1 MVIRPLYLDDPSEFE
16 LAAYPLFADSG
27 WNRAGS
33 EPIIHASN
41 DAQAVQEF
49 LDHLREKSETTR
61 ATYAKEIE
69 RLLLWCIHEAGQTV
83 TALKE
88 TDFRRYRRFMLKPPK
103 RWCDSVRKK
112 NQRRRRD
119 GELNPDWRPFAGALS
134 ENSVAKAERALSS
147 FFGYL
152 TKKRYADVNP
162 MPRITRQ
169 ERPRFRDRHLPRE
182 TLVRALA
189 ILQERDRVTG
199 DPGVNNAQLRACF
212 LLQLYFYL
220 GLRLSEAANHRMGH
234 FYCEKDHG
242 DDIWFLRVTGKGNKI
257 RDIPVPDAFLRILAE
272 FRGRLG
278 LRTQLPTIGE
288 STALVPKL
296 NKDGSFDSVT
306 PVTARRVSTIVQD
319 AFNKAAALLEA
330 RNQRDDAEHAARL
343 RQASSHWVRHTYGT
357 SMVDSGMPL
366 TDVRD
371 NLGHASVVTTE
382 IYLHDDQRERH
393 RRSRSHKLG

>member
-1 MVIRPLYLDDPSEFE
+1 MLIQPLYFDDPSEFQ
-16 LAAYPLFADSG
+16 LGAYPLFAGSG

-49 LDHLREKSETTR
+49 LDHLREKSQTTR

-69 RLLLWCIHEAGQTV
+69 RLLLWCIHESGQTV
-83 TALKE
+83 TELKE

-103 RWCDSVRKK
+103 RWCDDVRKK
-112 NQRRRRD
+112 NPRRRTD
-119 GELNPDWRPFAGALS
+119 GEVNPEWRPFAGALS

-169 ERPRFRDRHLPRE
+169 ERPRFRDRHLPQE

-189 ILQERDRVTG
+189 ILEERYRDAG
-199 DPGVNNAQLRACF
+199 DAGVNNAYLRARF

-220 GLRLSEAANHRMGH
+220 GLRLSEAVNHRMGH
-234 FYCEKDHG
+234 FHYEKDHG
-242 DDIWFLRVTGKGNKI
+242 EDIWFLRVTGKGNKM
-257 RDIPVPDAFLRILAE
+257 RDIPVPDAFLQTLQE

-278 LRTQLPTIGE
+278 LRTPLPTVGE
-288 STALVPKL
+288 TTALIPRL
-296 NKDGSFDSVT
+296 NKDGSFDSAR
-306 PVTARRVSTIVQD
+306 PLTARRVSTIVQD
-319 AFNKAAALLEA
+319 AFNKAAVLLEA
-330 RNQRDDAEHAARL
+330 RNQGDDAEHAARL
-343 RQASSHWVRHTYGT
+343 HQASSHWVRHTYGT
-357 SMVDSGMPL
+357 SMVDAGMPL

-393 RRSRSHKLG
+393 RRSRSHNLG